1 MIGDLE
7 FELESY
13 FQRRLSSSFRDQ
25 MEKYEQKG
33 EKKVKSI
40 KTGDFLINENNFKNE
55 KKIRNPTDPLNPKNE
70 RKMLQDIA
78 NEFKDLESPGNLIY
92 SVSMLHRL
100 CIIYYLFRR

>member
-33 EKKVKSI
+33 EKKIKSI
-40 KTGDFLINENNFKNE
+40 KTADFLAND
-55 KKIRNPTDPLNPKNE
+55 KKIRNSDSNPKNE

-78 NEFKDLESPGNLIY
+78 NEFKDLESPG
-92 SVSMLHRL
+92 
-100 CIIYYLFRR
+100 